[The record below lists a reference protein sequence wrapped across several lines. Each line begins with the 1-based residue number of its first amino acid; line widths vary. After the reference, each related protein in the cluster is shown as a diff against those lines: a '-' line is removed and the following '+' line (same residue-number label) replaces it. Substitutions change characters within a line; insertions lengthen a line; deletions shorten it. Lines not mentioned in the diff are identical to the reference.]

1 MDRRH
6 HVCGQEDSDEAS
18 TPGAGVAMIGVAMEF
33 LVAEV
38 NLDLIVIISFLDILE
53 MMLKSNLIFHQQK
66 SVLFCGG
73 LPFFFGGEAPIWT
86 IYVGASSPPGT
97 LPGCIPWILV
107 AWAMQRRETDPGWM
121 IGRNEPEGHGG
132 VLVQRILMN
141 FSYFQWVIFRFQ
153 PFIFRGVNCTRD
165 AGNNA
170 VARTSTC
177 QRTCRARITLCVDG
191 PLVFVVDPN
200 SLLTD
205 HGPKQVKL
213 RKRI

>member
-1 MDRRH
+1 
-6 HVCGQEDSDEAS
+6 
-18 TPGAGVAMIGVAMEF
+18 
-33 LVAEV
+33 
-38 NLDLIVIISFLDILE
+38 
-53 MMLKSNLIFHQQK
+53 MLGRLLLGLFTSALPLLP
-66 SVLFCGG
+66 VLFPAASRGSSWLGRCR
-73 LPFFFGGEAPIWT
+73 GE
-86 IYVGASSPPGT
+86 
-97 LPGCIPWILV
+97 
-107 AWAMQRRETDPGWM
+107 RRIDDRLERTQ
-121 IGRNEPEGHGG
+121 GHGG

-153 PFIFRGVNCTRD
+153 PFIFRSVNCTRD